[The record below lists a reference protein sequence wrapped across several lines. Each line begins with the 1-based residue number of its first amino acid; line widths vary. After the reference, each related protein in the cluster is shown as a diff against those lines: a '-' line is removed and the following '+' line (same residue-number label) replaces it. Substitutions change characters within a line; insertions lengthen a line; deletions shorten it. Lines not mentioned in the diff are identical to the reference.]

1 MIIFIFGYMFTN
13 GLLLGGGGGAL
24 NFINSHWKKHF
35 SVVYF
40 TEKSGHAVQCN
51 LWFPIDVTQKQ
62 TKQIALEA

>member
-1 MIIFIFGYMFTN
+1 MFTN
-13 GLLLGGGGGAL
+13 GLLLGEIFFFYYL
-24 NFINSHWKKHF
+24 SLKIHF

-51 LWFPIDVTQKQ
+51 LWIPIDVTQKQ

>member
-1 MIIFIFGYMFTN
+1 MTIFILGYMFTN
-13 GLLLGGGGGAL
+13 SLLLGEKKTEFYYL
-24 NFINSHWKKHF
+24 SLKINF

-51 LWFPIDVTQKQ
+51 LWIPIDVTQKQ